1 MLNKMR
7 VVTRLA
13 TMAASLIVILI
24 LIGLVGLYSSFNASK
39 TMSSLYHNQ
48 VLPLKQLSRMST
60 LYLNGLM
67 NTTYQVDN
75 SSLGWVEGGQLVS
88 STRQEIN
95 ALWQTYLKTIL
106 NEEELQL
113 VRQLQPILELAD
125 DAAEELEI
133 ILKSQDV
140 LKLDGFITAR
150 LQKHI
155 MPASEKLEA
164 LLDLLVTATESSYL
178 ASERA
183 FYRSLWLD
191 IFLIVAGVLFS
202 IFVGTLISRSIMA
215 QLGGELEYTE
225 EVIKSVA
232 DGDFSVK
239 IHLKAGD
246 NESMLYAIQQMVK
259 KLAQTINDV
268 RSTADT
274 LSSAAEEM
282 SATAQSLSQAAS
294 EQAASVEETSAT
306 MEQMSVTIKQNH
318 DNALA
323 TENTAAVAAE
333 EARKSGSAVQQT
345 VLAMQDIAEKVSI
358 IDDIAYQTNLLALNA
373 AIEAGR
379 AGEHGRGFAVV
390 AAEVR
395 KLASRSQVAAKE
407 ISALTAES
415 VKQADKTSQI
425 LQQMVPE
432 ILKTANLVQEI
443 AAASSEQTKG
453 SSEINIS
460 LLQIS
465 QATQQNAAAA
475 EQLSATSEELTQQ
488 AVQLQ
493 EMMHFFRL
501 SHDKTFTHSQQ
512 MNDHKMPMAF
522 KNGREQ
528 QNDTFES
535 ERFR

>member
-1 MLNKMR
+1 MLNKMK

-13 TMAASLIVILI
+13 TMAISLVAIL
-24 LIGLVGLYSSFNASK
+24 LVVGLMGLNSSYNASQ

-60 LYLNGLM
+60 LYLSGLV
-67 NTTYQVDN
+67 NTAYQVDN
-75 SSLGWVEGGQLVS
+75 SSMGWREAEQLVNN
-88 STRQEIN
+88 TRQELDS
-95 ALWQTYLKTIL
+95 LWQSYLSTDIDADERKL
-106 NEEELQL
+106 VSELQTVL
-113 VRQLQPILELAD
+113 DLAANAAAELA
-125 DAAEELEI
+125 E
-133 ILKSQDV
+133 ILKSEEQQQ
-140 LKLDGFITAR
+140 LDAFIAAR
-150 LQKHI
+150 LYKDV
-155 MPASEKLEA
+155 MPATVKLEA
-164 LLDLLVTATESSYL
+164 LLDLLVKQTEHGYL
-178 ASERA
+178 ESEQA

-191 IFLIVAGVLFS
+191 ILLIVLGVLFS
-202 IFVGTLISRSIMA
+202 VVVGTLISRSILS
-215 QLGGELEYTE
+215 QLGGELAYTE
-225 EVIKSVA
+225 QIIKRVS

-239 IHLKAGD
+239 IDLKPGD
-246 NESMLYAIQQMVK
+246 NNSMLYAIQQMVK

-294 EQAASVEETSAT
+294 EQAASVEETSST
-306 MEQMSVTIKQNH
+306 MEEMSVTIKQNH
-318 DNALA
+318 DNALS
-323 TENTAAVAAE
+323 TENTAALAAE
-333 EARKSGSAVQQT
+333 EARKSGLAVQQT

-407 ISALTAES
+407 ISVLTAES

-501 SHDKTFTHSQQ
+501 SHDNTFSHGQQ
-512 MNDHKMPMAF
+512 AHQLKPTLAF
-522 KNGREQ
+522 GNARSSHH
-528 QNDTFES
+528 DTFES